1 MSHTAVA
8 PESNL
13 ATLAKTREAA
23 VKDVLASFGV
33 IHCTGCAVPQ
43 QTVAQAAAAHQ
54 LPVDL
59 LLNALRGALNGG
71 K

>member
-1 MSHTAVA
+1 MSLVA
-8 PESNL
+8 QESNL
-13 ATLAKTREAA
+13 AALAKTREAA
-23 VKDVLASFGV
+23 VKEVLASFGV

-54 LPVDL
+54 LPVEL
-59 LLNALRGALNGG
+59 LVNALRGALGEG